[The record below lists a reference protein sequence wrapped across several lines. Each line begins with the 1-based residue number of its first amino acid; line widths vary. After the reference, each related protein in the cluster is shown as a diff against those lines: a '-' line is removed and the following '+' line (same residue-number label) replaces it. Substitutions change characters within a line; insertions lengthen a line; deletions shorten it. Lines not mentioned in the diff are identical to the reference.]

1 LPKNKG
7 GVVKMVGIVGL
18 VSAVALSLVM
28 MGCTHAVRSETGSPG
43 HAAGNL
49 RNQVAMLE
57 FRFRPESLNVFVG
70 DTVTWVAKGNFPHTT
85 TSGVNGKPDG
95 LWDTKHLARGK
106 SFSYVFTQP
115 GTYHYFCRPHKGLGM
130 KGVVVVTNR

>member
-1 LPKNKG
+1 VKIHRIG
-7 GVVKMVGIVGL
+7 GLLSVL
-18 VSAVALSLVM
+18 ALSILTVE
-28 MGCTHAVRSETGSPG
+28 CTHAVKSEGGRTV
-43 HAAGNL
+43 L

-57 FRFRPESLNVFVG
+57 FRFQPESLNVITG

-85 TSGVNGKPDG
+85 TSGVDGKPDG
-95 LWDTKHLARGK
+95 LWDTKHLARGQ